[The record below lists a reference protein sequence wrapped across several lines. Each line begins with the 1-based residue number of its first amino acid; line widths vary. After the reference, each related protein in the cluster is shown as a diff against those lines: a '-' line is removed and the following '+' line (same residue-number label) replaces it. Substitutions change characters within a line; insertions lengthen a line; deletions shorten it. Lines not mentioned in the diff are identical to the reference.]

1 MNLLSSIMKPPTSIP
16 LPGDG
21 SVWKTPRNSS
31 PEFEFGDGIS
41 AVFKSLSVA
50 TTSTASKPGQDRG
63 HSRHV
68 LSANTA
74 PFVPS
79 LQQTGPSIP
88 IPLPSMANGQQAASI
103 HINNFTANLNYQ
115 GGNLQP
121 PPLPT
126 LATIWQVQVIMKA
139 SLVIILPMVRL
150 WSSCL
155 SLPGFHFPPIPSLTL
170 WPNRLQPHSSSL

>member
-1 MNLLSSIMKPPTSIP
+1 MKPPTSIP

-79 LQQTGPSIP
+79 L
-88 IPLPSMANGQQAASI
+88 ANGQQAASI

-115 GGNLQP
+115 GGNLQSAHHP
-121 PPLPT
+121 
-126 LATIWQVQVIMKA
+126 AYA
-139 SLVIILPMVRL
+139 GHY
-150 WSSCL
+150 
-155 SLPGFHFPPIPSLTL
+155 LPGPP
-170 WPNRLQPHSSSL
+170 